1 MWLWMIMFES
11 RCVFGMWIMLFN
23 IYMMH
28 VFSEVIYDNDT
39 YTSGLNDNVSFGI
52 RMVIKRGMYKRYKIY
67 KLRHSCIELYKYDD
81 SSRGGYIA
89 LCWIFL
95 YFVLFYCILLYFIA
109 FCCISLHFVIL
120 LYFIVSCCIL
130 LYFVV
135 L

>member
-1 MWLWMIMFES
+1 MIIFES

-28 VFSEVIYDNDT
+28 VFSEVICDNDT

-81 SSRGGYIA
+81 SSRGGVHCA
-89 LCWIFL
+89 VLDF
-95 YFVLFYCILLYFIA
+95 FVFFFIL
-109 FCCISLHFVIL
+109 LHFVV
-120 LYFIVSCCIL
+120 FHCIL
-130 LYFVV
+130 TYFVI
-135 L
+135 